1 MKILSRNVFLFAF
14 LILNLQANEALY
26 IKYADK
32 SINSS
37 SLVERQGLKYQV
49 NTNTPFSG
57 RFVTYEDEYGF
68 CAIEA
73 GSYKR
78 GLLHGPFEGY
88 EGCGTLFSFKTG
100 YKNGLEHGKYIEF
113 MEGFPSMEGNRVD
126 GVDEGEWIGYEYGQ
140 VSWKENV
147 KNGVTLTLTSF
158 SYYDN
163 GQIASKEAINVCDNI
178 YRILNNEPI
187 QQLPP
192 QKLINLQTIG
202 SFNLVGTIYKPD
214 GRLRTSFT
222 GGFLSKKVIK
232 KKIAF
237 HQKQNEMKMNITKE
251 NTHL

>member
-1 MKILSRNVFLFAF
+1 MNIILRKIF
-14 LILNLQANEALY
+14 LIALFTLNIEANEALY
-26 IKYADK
+26 IKYADQ

-88 EGCGTLFSFKTG
+88 EGCGVLFSFKTG
-100 YKNGLEHGKYIEF
+100 YKNGLEHGKYVEF
-113 MEGFPSMEGNRVD
+113 MEGFLSMEGNRVN

-140 VSWKENV
+140 ITWTENV
-147 KNGVTLTLTSF
+147 KNGVTVSFAEF

-163 GQIASKEAINVCDNI
+163 GQMASKETYNNDEELHGITEAYHQNGQLKSKTEYQNGALVRVIEEYDFNGNQIN
-178 YRILNNEPI
+178 
-187 QQLPP
+187 
-192 QKLINLQTIG
+192 
-202 SFNLVGTIYKPD
+202 
-214 GRLRTSFT
+214 
-222 GGFLSKKVIK
+222 
-232 KKIAF
+232 
-237 HQKQNEMKMNITKE
+237 
-251 NTHL
+251 

>member
-1 MKILSRNVFLFAF
+1 MKILLRNAF
-14 LILNLQANEALY
+14 LLALLVQNLEANEALY

-37 SLVERQGLKYQV
+37 TLVERQGLKYQV

-88 EGCGTLFSFKTG
+88 EGCGILFSYKTG
-100 YKNGLEHGKYIEF
+100 YKNGLEHGKYVEF
-113 MEGFPSMEGNRVD
+113 MEGFLSMEGNRVN

-140 VSWKENV
+140 ITWTENV
-147 KNGVTLTLTSF
+147 KNGVTVSLAEF

-163 GQIASKEAINVCDNI
+163 GQIASKEIYNNDEELHGITEAYHQNGQLKSKIEYQNGALVRVIEEYDFNGNQIN
-178 YRILNNEPI
+178 
-187 QQLPP
+187 
-192 QKLINLQTIG
+192 
-202 SFNLVGTIYKPD
+202 
-214 GRLRTSFT
+214 
-222 GGFLSKKVIK
+222 
-232 KKIAF
+232 
-237 HQKQNEMKMNITKE
+237 
-251 NTHL
+251 